1 MPPSLAYKMET
12 RVEEVMGEVVAKEQT
27 LDESIQPKVIRIF
40 VTKERGTVPILA
52 ATINM
57 PTTELIF

>member
-12 RVEEVMGEVVAKEQT
+12 RVEEIMGIAK
-27 LDESIQPKVIRIF
+27 DESDVDPKVIRVF
-40 VTKERGTVPILA
+40 VTKEGGTVPILA

-57 PTTELIF
+57 PATELIL

>member
-1 MPPSLAYKMET
+1 MET
-12 RVEEVMGEVVAKEQT
+12 RVEEALVAKERT
-27 LDESIQPKVIRIF
+27 MDESIDPKVIRVF

-57 PTTELIF
+57 PATELIF